1 MTWVRTGCRPT
12 RPQHGSAS
20 RNGRPAAEVLLR
32 SARHLRADL
41 PADARWHLQPGR
53 GAGEAPRRRLPR
65 TCPDVLGNRP
75 GFLKML
81 RDSRARYLA
90 GEKFLPLDLPP
101 HSIPWIEGSLIRLL
115 VSDGKNIKENDAI
128 DLLHA
133 VVPLRYAIVLVFD
146 KAWASSRSGWACGTG
161 RTSSIPRSAASRPRG
176 MHPKRGHLA
185 ARAGVWLKPNTSM
198 LL

>member
-1 MTWVRTGCRPT
+1 
-12 RPQHGSAS
+12 
-20 RNGRPAAEVLLR
+20 
-32 SARHLRADL
+32 
-41 PADARWHLQPGR
+41 
-53 GAGEAPRRRLPR
+53 
-65 TCPDVLGNRP
+65 
-75 GFLKML
+75 ML

-161 RTSSIPRSAASRPRG
+161 RASSIPRSAASRR
-176 MHPKRGHLA
+176 RWSA
-185 ARAGVWLKPNTSM
+185 SERWTSRSTA
-198 LL
+198 